1 MENNPRILIVVGEV
15 SGDLHAA
22 NLIQEVHR
30 VAPQWQFFGIG
41 GQNMRNAGAEIFFDC
56 AKLAVVG
63 ATEIIHHFRDIYAA
77 YKRVKTILQQQPPAM
92 VILVDYPGFNLR
104 IAKMAKQAGC
114 KVFYYIS
121 PQLWAWRRGRIKI
134 IQRYVD
140 QMAVILPF
148 EKNFYQQAGVTAVYV
163 GNPLLEHVK
172 PTLSVA
178 EAQQCWQ
185 IDTTRPTVG
194 ILPGSRKNELKHVFP
209 ILLCAA
215 ELLLRQQPRL
225 QFLLPLAPSLTPA
238 DLAPYLK
245 QHAALPIQIIQGHTY
260 DVLQLCAAAM
270 ITSGTA
276 TLEAALLGIPMAIV
290 YKMAPF
296 SAFLAAFLVRTPY
309 IGLCN
314 IVAEARVAQ
323 EFIQLKARPKAI
335 AAEIQ
340 HILEDE
346 HYRQQCQAGLNNI
359 RSQLAQQPS
368 ENVGELVV
376 RTLVNKEISNDKKPN
391 SGGR

>member
-1 MENNPRILIVVGEV
+1 MKNKQHILIIAGEI

-22 NLIQEVHR
+22 KLIQEVHHI
-30 VAPQWQFFGIG
+30 APQWEFFGIG
-41 GQNMRNAGAEIFFDC
+41 GQNMRAAGAEIFFDC
-56 AKLAVVG
+56 ARLAVVG
-63 ATEIIHHFRDIYAA
+63 ATEIVHHFRDIYNA
-77 YKRVKTILQQQPPAM
+77 YKRVRTILQQQPPAM

-104 IAKMAKQAGC
+104 IAKIAKQAGC

-148 EKNFYQQAGVTAVYV
+148 EKKFYQQAGIAAAYV

-172 PTLSVA
+172 TSLSIA
-178 EAQQCWQ
+178 EARQRWQ
-185 IDTTRPTVG
+185 VDAARLTVG

-209 ILLCAA
+209 LLLRAA
-215 ELLLRQQPRL
+215 ELIMQQQPRV
-225 QFLLPLAPSLTPA
+225 QFLLPLAPSLTPD

-245 QHAALPIQIIQGHTY
+245 KHPTLPICVIQGHTY
-260 DVLQLCAAAM
+260 DVLQLCDAAM

-290 YKMAPF
+290 YKMAFF

-314 IVAEARVAQ
+314 IVAEAMVAQ
-323 EFIQLKARPKAI
+323 EFIQHRAKPKQI
-335 AAEIQ
+335 AAEIKR
-340 HILEDE
+340 ILEDVD
-346 HYRQQCQAGLNNI
+346 YRKQKQAGLNTI
-359 RSQLAQQPS
+359 RAQLANEPA
-368 ENVGELVV
+368 ENLGELVL
-376 RTLVNKEISNDKKPN
+376 RTLQS
-391 SGGR
+391 R